1 MLRIPIHADPLAAA
15 LARKAA
21 NDARGSISD
30 SAIASG
36 DGWWVQDI
44 VCTCGPRDHEAE
56 ELTATSSLALL
67 LSGSF
72 VVRDQYGTSLLS
84 EGSYLLVNGGHCFAC
99 SHRHGEGDRCLSFRF
114 EPALFE
120 RIAHDAGAKP
130 AFAHN
135 RLPPLRDL
143 SGLTAR
149 ARQAI
154 HRPEVMEE
162 VAVEL
167 AGTAVSLAG
176 RARRAR
182 SPVPH
187 HGRLTEVLRYM
198 AAHSAAP
205 HKLT

>member
-1 MLRIPIHADPLAAA
+1 MRRAPIHTDPLAAA

-21 NDARGSISD
+21 NGARGSISD
-30 SAIASG
+30 RVIASG

-72 VVRDQYGTSLLS
+72 VVRDQHGTSLLS
-84 EGSYLLVNGGHCFAC
+84 EGSYLLVNAGHCFAC
-99 SHRHGEGDRCLSFRF
+99 SHHHGEGDRCLSFRF
-114 EPALFE
+114 APDLFE

-135 RLPPLRDL
+135 RLPPVRDL

-149 ARQAI
+149 ARQGLGRPDLLEEIAI
-154 HRPEVMEE
+154 
-162 VAVEL
+162 EL
-167 AGTAVSLAG
+167 AGTAIGLAG
-176 RARRAR
+176 RARRR
-182 SPVPH
+182 PSPIQH
-187 HGRLTEVLRYM
+187 HGRI
-198 AAHSAAP
+198 
-205 HKLT
+205 